1 MLVELQY
8 LLNQRDYAIVEA
20 VATLSHD
27 AQRGRVYPTM
37 LARSNM
43 TIATFSPRTYQRDMD
58 RLAQRG
64 ILTRH
69 GQRGGY
75 TLSPQFHYS
84 AQQLVS

>member
-1 MLVELQY
+1 MLEELQY
-8 LLNQRDYAIVEA
+8 LLDYRDYAIVEA
-20 VATLSHD
+20 VATLSHT
-27 AQRGRVYPTM
+27 AERGRVYPLM
-37 LARSNM
+37 LETVNM
-43 TIATFSPRTYQRDMD
+43 TIATFSRRQYQRRMD

-84 AQQLVS
+84 GQQLVS